1 MNQTNADR
9 LCHAFPQLYGQEYAF
24 ACPDSWVPLL
34 YRLSTAL
41 VAHAQRAGLSLVVID
56 VKESRGELH
65 YYAEGTDE
73 EADRLI
79 DAAEKESLHWP
90 DVEDSSQ

>member
-1 MNQTNADR
+1 MNQTHANH

-24 ACPDSWVPLL
+24 ACPDRWMPLL
-34 YRLSTAL
+34 YRLSADL
-41 VAHAQRAGLSLVVID
+41 VAYAQRAGLSLIVTD

-65 YYAEGTDE
+65 YYADGTDG

-79 DAAEKESLHWP
+79 DAAEQESLHWP
-90 DVEDSSQ
+90 DVEDAAQ